1 MLFASF
7 IRLEVMECQSNR
19 PEGLLSVKIDNCA
32 DLLPCLIVKL
42 TNLAFSIHILGAA
55 LKNNLRSSLNHQPL
69 VVLLLLRGPL
79 FVWAATQVSALDN
92 RGHSLA
98 A

>member
-7 IRLEVMECQSNR
+7 ERLEVMECQSNR
-19 PEGLLSVKIDNCA
+19 SEGLLCVKIDDCG
-32 DLLPCLIVKL
+32 DLPPCLIVKL

-55 LKNNLRSSLNHQPL
+55 FENNLRSSLNHQPL

-79 FVWAATQVSALDN
+79 FVWAATQVGVLDN